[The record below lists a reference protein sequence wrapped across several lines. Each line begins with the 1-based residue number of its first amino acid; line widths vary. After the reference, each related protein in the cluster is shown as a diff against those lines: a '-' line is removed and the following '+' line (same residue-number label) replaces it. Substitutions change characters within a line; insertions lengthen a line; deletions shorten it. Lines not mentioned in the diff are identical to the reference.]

1 MDLRFGRL
9 VMESTKMFDYCYH
22 THTARCGHAFGTD
35 EEYVVNAIKN
45 GVKVL
50 GFTDHAMLPNI
61 HEPGMRGD
69 FSLLEDYI
77 SSINKLKEKYKDQIT
92 IYLGME
98 AEYSPCFKSYY
109 QSLLKEGKMDYLID
123 GQHSF
128 SEDGRHMISFYN
140 RYWKE
145 HPDEFLKTY
154 ESLIIEAIESGLY
167 LYIAHPDIYLEW
179 YGKWDEKSELVAKH
193 IIETANKHEM
203 PLEINMGRSRLGGYY
218 PGKDLT
224 YMKYP
229 DKHFWALASKMNVKA
244 LFGVD
249 AHAPWDFDEGKTPF
263 DYFRNFQKQCGVTM
277 LDGVAFQSKLK
288 KKLEK

>member
-9 VMESTKMFDYCYH
+9 VMENTKMFDYCYH

-145 HPDEFLKTY
+145 NGCHQGKDFHCLIQSHIKI
-154 ESLIIEAIESGLY
+154 SLIRVPQMYHTVS
-167 LYIAHPDIYLEW
+167 
-179 YGKWDEKSELVAKH
+179 
-193 IIETANKHEM
+193 
-203 PLEINMGRSRLGGYY
+203 
-218 PGKDLT
+218 
-224 YMKYP
+224 
-229 DKHFWALASKMNVKA
+229 
-244 LFGVD
+244 
-249 AHAPWDFDEGKTPF
+249 
-263 DYFRNFQKQCGVTM
+263 
-277 LDGVAFQSKLK
+277 
-288 KKLEK
+288 